1 MGIYV
6 PGVSIPE
13 DRDIVIVVHP
23 DGAARSEV
31 RENWG
36 LHMVGSDAIEID
48 DRKFFRIY
56 NLLKEVSNE

>member
-13 DRDIVIVVHP
+13 DRDIVIVIHP

-36 LHMVGSDAIEID
+36 LHIVGSDAIEID
-48 DRKFFRIY
+48 DKKLFEIY
-56 NLLKEVSNE
+56 NLLKGESNE

>member
-1 MGIYV
+1 MGICV
-6 PGVSIPE
+6 TGVTIPE

-36 LHMVGSDAIEID
+36 LHIVGSDAIEID
-48 DRKFFRIY
+48 DKKLFEIY
-56 NLLKEVSNE
+56 NLLKGESNE

>member
-6 PGVSIPE
+6 PGVTIPK

-31 RENWG
+31 REDWG
-36 LHMVGSDAIEID
+36 LHIVGSDAIEID
-48 DRKFFRIY
+48 DKDFLELIAY
-56 NLLKEVSNE
+56 